1 MREGAS
7 TLEGRRV
14 RSGWLATC
22 PDDISTFMSL
32 WLCLLV
38 FLWVGW
44 VFFFFAYD
52 WVGGCLGE
60 GVFTENEIAIM
71 GLVSR

>member
-38 FLWVGW
+38 FFVGR
-44 VFFFFAYD
+44 VGVFFFAYD

-60 GVFTENEIAIM
+60 GFFC
-71 GLVSR
+71 RK

>member
-38 FLWVGW
+38 F
-44 VFFFFAYD
+44 FAYD

-60 GVFTENEIAIM
+60 GFFTEN
-71 GLVSR
+71 

>member
-38 FLWVGW
+38 FFVGRVG
-44 VFFFFAYD
+44 VFFYYFLAYD

-60 GVFTENEIAIM
+60 GFFC
-71 GLVSR
+71 RK

>member
-32 WLCLLV
+32 WLCLLFFFV
-38 FLWVGW
+38 GRVDVWVR
-44 VFFFFAYD
+44 VFFA
-52 WVGGCLGE
+52 
-60 GVFTENEIAIM
+60 ENEIAIM
-71 GLVSR
+71 GPVSR